1 MAARACPTAV
11 AGDQPYRVASVT
23 WGARA
28 LPGFRAGPD
37 YREVWLRGEKF
48 ILTTNQA
55 RVVELL
61 HQNYLRGTPALS
73 QAYVVAELD
82 IQSQRLSQVFR
93 GSSAWASSW
102 SRLTAKACIASISD
116 SPQIHR

>member
-1 MAARACPTAV
+1 MPSA
-11 AGDQPYRVASVT
+11 D
-23 WGARA
+23 
-28 LPGFRAGPD
+28 FRAGPD

-93 GSSAWASSW
+93 GSSAWGKLVVAADGKGMY
-102 SRLTAKACIASISD
+102 RLNL
-116 SPQIHR
+116 